1 MIIEELWLVKV
12 LALRL
17 TLRGIVV
24 LGALEV
30 LRLVY
35 PQHTLGFSRRLV
47 LRLTLMLMMILL
59 AFLLALVA
67 TIWPHSAL
75 TTVD

>member
-1 MIIEELWLVKV
+1 MMIEELWLVRV

-17 TLRGIVV
+17 TRRGTVV

-30 LRLVY
+30 LRLVN

-67 TIWPHSAL
+67 TIWSHSTL
-75 TTVD
+75 TPVE

>member
-1 MIIEELWLVKV
+1 MMIEELWLVRV
-12 LALRL
+12 LASRL
-17 TLRGIVV
+17 TRRGSVV

-30 LRLVY
+30 LRLVN

-47 LRLTLMLMMILL
+47 LGLTLMLMMILL

>member
-1 MIIEELWLVKV
+1 MIIKELWLVRV

-17 TLRGIVV
+17 TCRGSVI

-30 LRLVY
+30 LRLVN

-59 AFLLALVA
+59 ALLLALVA
-67 TIWPHSAL
+67 TIWSHSAL
-75 TTVD
+75 TPVE